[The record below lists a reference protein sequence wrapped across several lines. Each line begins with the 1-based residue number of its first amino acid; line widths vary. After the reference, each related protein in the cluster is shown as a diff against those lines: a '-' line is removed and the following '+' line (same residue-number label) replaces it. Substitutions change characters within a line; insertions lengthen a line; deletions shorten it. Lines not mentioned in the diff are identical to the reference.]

1 MTRDAEIGLLRD
13 IESVQIRVVIN
24 GVAAG
29 VFDVHRGTGAI
40 ANQHRAVKVTHQMRT
55 GRHLHHRFIDAGIG
69 VEAIDS
75 SPLLALQI
83 RDVHQ
88 RGAVRDPEF
97 VGAAF
102 ALSMR
107 FDFTHVAAVFIHHPH
122 PRIDQVVR
130 AFMAEGDGIVIE
142 RTIDRVAQPFFLFV
156 DHAAF
161 AGLQIDAQ
169 QAAAGAFVEEIVEN
183 LPVVKRRPVA
193 FGNLDADQLGAISVG
208 HPVP

>member
-1 MTRDAEIGLLRD
+1 M
-13 IESVQIRVVIN
+13 
-24 GVAAG
+24 
-29 VFDVHRGTGAI
+29 
-40 ANQHRAVKVTHQMRT
+40 
-55 GRHLHHRFIDAGIG
+55 
-69 VEAIDS
+69 
-75 SPLLALQI
+75 
-83 RDVHQ
+83 
-88 RGAVRDPEF
+88 
-97 VGAAF
+97 GAAF

-193 FGNLDADQLGAISVG
+193 FGNLDADQLGAIAVG
-208 HPVP
+208 HPGAVANPVIGDAIHFALLQRREVNFQQRPVVLHVIKGFIIRGKETAKRVITGAFR